1 MLLLILLIGCF
12 FWGLAYLRAPL
23 WVWTTSTTV
32 LLLGMTKWCALSTS
46 WHLLLWILFILV
58 AVPLNLPFLR
68 QKLFTN
74 HLFNLYRKMMPT
86 MSSTEKEALE
96 AGTVWWD
103 GELFSGKPDWSKL
116 LSNPQPQLSNKEKAF
131 VDGPAEELCSM
142 LNDWQITEELHDL
155 PNEVWDFIKEKGFF
169 GMIIPEKFGGL
180 GFSPLAH
187 SAVVMK
193 IASRSTSAA
202 VTVMVPNS
210 LGPAELLLRYGTE
223 EQKNHYLPRLA
234 RGEEIPCFALTGPD
248 SGSDAASMPDTGIV
262 CKGSFKG
269 KRNVLGIRLNWE
281 KRYITLGPKA
291 TVLGLAF
298 KLFDP
303 EHLLGNKDDI
313 GITLALI
320 PTDTKGI
327 TIGNRHFPLN
337 ATFQVGPNWGKDVF
351 IPIDWI
357 IGGSERAGDGWRML
371 MDCLAEG
378 RSISLPAL
386 SAGTSKLS
394 SRVIGSY
401 ARIRKQFKMPIGRFE
416 GVEEALARIG
426 GYTYMIDS
434 ARVMTAGALNQGE
447 QPSVISAIVK
457 YHLTE
462 LARKVINDAMDIQG
476 GAAICMGPRNLLA
489 RIYQSIP
496 ISITVEGANILTRSM
511 IIFGQG
517 AIRCHPFLQ
526 QEMKAVKDDHHER
539 GAKAFD
545 KAIIGHIGFIIS
557 NAARSLLLGLT
568 GSRVAMVPGSP
579 QVKSYFRHLTRMSA
593 AFAFVAD
600 ITMIVLGGALKR
612 KEKISARLADILSHL
627 YLASTIL
634 KNFEDQGSP
643 EEDLPFVHWSCQY
656 SLHTIH
662 ESFDGLFKNFPNR
675 YIAMLLRLI
684 VFPSGQS
691 YPLPDDKLGHDIA
704 TLLLSPSHARD
715 RLTKGIYI
723 PSTVEE
729 QLGLLE
735 DALKKV
741 VAAEPAEKK
750 IDQAIRSGILK
761 RSANGKEIE
770 EALITK
776 VINKKEA
783 SLINE
788 AISARKEVVR
798 VDDFPNDQWD
808 KAQ

>member
-1 MLLLILLIGCF
+1 M
-12 FWGLAYLRAPL
+12 PL
-23 WVWTTSTTV
+23 QDR
-32 LLLGMTKWCALSTS
+32 MP
-46 WHLLLWILFILV
+46 
-58 AVPLNLPFLR
+58 AVTPHPC
-68 QKLFTN
+68 QIPVS
-74 HLFNLYRKMMPT
+74 YAV
-86 MSSTEKEALE
+86 EALK
-96 AGTVWWD
+96 V
-103 GELFSGKPDWSKL
+103 K
-116 LSNPQPQLSNKEKAF
+116 
-131 VDGPAEELCSM
+131 
-142 LNDWQITEELHDL
+142 ND
-155 PNEVWDFIKEKGFF
+155 
-169 GMIIPEKFGGL
+169 
-180 GFSPLAH
+180 
-187 SAVVMK
+187 
-193 IASRSTSAA
+193 
-202 VTVMVPNS
+202 
-210 LGPAELLLRYGTE
+210 
-223 EQKNHYLPRLA
+223 
-234 RGEEIPCFALTGPD
+234 
-248 SGSDAASMPDTGIV
+248 
-262 CKGSFKG
+262 
-269 KRNVLGIRLNWE
+269 VLGIRLNWE
-281 KRYITLGPKA
+281 KRYITLGPNA

-401 ARIRKQFKMPIGRFE
+401 SRIRKQFKMPIGRFE

-434 ARVMTAGALNQGE
+434 ARVMTAGAVNQGE

-496 ISITVEGANILTRSM
+496 ISITVEGANILTRSL

-526 QEMKAVKDDHHER
+526 QEMKAAKDEDSER

-545 KAIIGHIGFIIS
+545 RAIISHIGFVIS

-600 ITMIVLGGALKR
+600 VTMVVLGGALKR

-627 YLASTIL
+627 YLASATL

-643 EEDLPFVHWSCQY
+643 EEDLPFIHWSCKY
-656 SLHTIH
+656 SLNTIY
-662 ESFDGLFKNFPNR
+662 ESFDGLIKNFPNR

-684 VFPSGQS
+684 VFPLGKS
-691 YPLPDDKLGHDIA
+691 YPLPDDKLGHDVA
-704 TLLLSPSHARD
+704 KLLLSPSHARE
-715 RLTKGIYI
+715 RLTTGIYI
-723 PSTVEE
+723 PSTIEE

-750 IDQAIRSGILK
+750 IDQAIRSGVLK
-761 RSANGKEIE
+761 RSAKVKEIE
-770 EALITK
+770 EALKTK

-783 SLINE
+783 SLIHE
-788 AISARKEVVR
+788 AISARKEVIR
-798 VDDFPNDQWD
+798 VDDFPKNQWD
-808 KAQ
+808 GEQ